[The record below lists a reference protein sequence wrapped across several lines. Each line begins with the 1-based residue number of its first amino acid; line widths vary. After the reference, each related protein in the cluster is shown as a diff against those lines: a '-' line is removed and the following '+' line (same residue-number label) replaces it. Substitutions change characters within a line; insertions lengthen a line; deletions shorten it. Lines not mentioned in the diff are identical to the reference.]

1 MVLHKKSSVLRKINL
16 DGLGIAASLLCA
28 IHCAVLPLLFTSLPL
43 LGIDIIQNRQFEFG
57 MIGLAF
63 AIGTYALYH
72 GFRRHHHHLL
82 PFLLLAVGFIFL
94 VTKEVLPV
102 HRAWMVIPALL
113 FIISAHFLN
122 FWYCQK
128 AKHCHADDC
137 NH

>member
-1 MVLHKKSSVLRKINL
+1 MLHKKSQIFKTLNL

-43 LGIDIIQNRQFEFG
+43 LGVDIIRNKAFELG

-63 AIGTYALYH
+63 CIGTYALYH
-72 GFRRHHHHLL
+72 GYRRHHHSFIPVVL
-82 PFLLLAVGFIFL
+82 FTMGFGFL
-94 VTKEVLPV
+94 VAKELLTV
-102 HRAWMVIPALL
+102 HYVWMVFPALA
-113 FIISAHFLN
+113 FIVGAHFLN
-122 FWYCQK
+122 FAYCQR